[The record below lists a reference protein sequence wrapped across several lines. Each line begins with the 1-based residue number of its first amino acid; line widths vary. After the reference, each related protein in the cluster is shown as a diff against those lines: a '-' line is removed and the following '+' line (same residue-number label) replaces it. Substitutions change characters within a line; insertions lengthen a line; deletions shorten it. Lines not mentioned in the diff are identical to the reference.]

1 MTDLVGRVDDKLR
14 RAFAAASLSVEGVRS
29 VPATRPEF
37 GDFQCNAAMALGKAA
52 RRNPR
57 DLAAAVA
64 ETLRA
69 DPDLASVEVAGPG
82 FLNLHLS
89 DAFVAG
95 LAREQAAS
103 PTLGIVQVGGEAGSK
118 AGGAPVLLDFGGAN
132 VAKPLHVGHLRSL
145 VIGESL
151 SRIFQAQ
158 GLETVSDVH
167 FGDWGLQMGMLIGA
181 IRRAHPDRPPGSV
194 GALIDIDE
202 MQRLYPEAA
211 AACKADPERMAEARA
226 LTAALQGGD
235 AEARADW
242 AALRATSFADQKGD
256 FDRLG
261 THFDLYLGES
271 DVQATVD
278 RLVPELMARGV
289 AERDDGAV
297 VIAVADPSNA
307 KPIPPLMLEKSD
319 GAATYGTT
327 DLATI
332 ADRAADAYTGRCGR
346 YVYVVDERQALHFT
360 QVFRA
365 ARRAGLAP
373 DVAFTHVGFGTVNGL
388 DGKPYKTREGGVARL
403 RDLLDEAVAKAR
415 ERVDA
420 SDPAVDPDEL
430 ARQVGL
436 AAVKWADL
444 STGRLGG
451 YVFNLERMM
460 SFEGNTGP
468 YVQYAC
474 VRIGA
479 IAARAKGAGAEAS
492 AIALGHPAERALALA
507 CLRLPAAVEAA
518 AAGFAPN
525 EIADFAFAV
534 AQSFS
539 RFYTEC
545 PVLAAGEAERAARL
559 ALCDLAFAVL
569 SRALWMLGIA
579 VPRRM

>member
-1 MTDLVGRVDDKLR
+1 MVDLVGWVDDKLR
-14 RAFAAASLSVEGVRS
+14 RAFARASLPVEGVRS

-52 RRNPR
+52 KRNPR

-69 DPDLASVEVAGPG
+69 DPDFASVEVAGPG
-82 FLNLHLS
+82 FLNLRLA
-89 DAFVAG
+89 DGFVAG

-103 PTLGIVQVGGEAGSK
+103 PTLGIVQT
-118 AGGAPVLLDFGGAN
+118 GGAPVLLDFGGAN

-181 IRRAHPDRPPGSV
+181 IRRAHPGRAPGTV
-194 GALIDIDE
+194 GEVIGIDE

-211 AACKADPERMAEARA
+211 AACKADPGRMAEARA

-261 THFDLYLGES
+261 AHFDLYLGES

-278 RLVPELMARGV
+278 RLVPDLMARGV

-297 VIAVADPSNA
+297 VIAVAEPSDT
-307 KPIPPLMLEKSD
+307 KQIPPLMLEKSD

-332 ADRAADAYTGRCGR
+332 ADRPDNAESRHCGR
-346 YVYVVDERQALHFT
+346 YVYVVDERQSLHFT

-373 DVAFTHVGFGTVNGL
+373 GVAFTHVGFGTVNGL

-420 SDPAVDPDEL
+420 SDPDVDAEEL
-430 ARQVGL
+430 AQQVGL

-479 IAARAKGAGAEAS
+479 IAARAKAAGAEAS
-492 AIALGHPAERALALA
+492 AIALGHPAERALAMA
-507 CLRLPAAVEAA
+507 CLGLPNAVEAA
-518 AAGFAPN
+518 AAGAAPN
-525 EIADFAFAV
+525 EIAGFAFAV

-545 PVLAAGEAERAARL
+545 PVLAAGEDERAARL
-559 ALCDLAFAVL
+559 ALCELAFAVL

>member
-1 MTDLVGRVDDKLR
+1 MVDLVGRVDDKLR
-14 RAFAAASLSVEGVRS
+14 RAFAAASLPVEGVRS
-29 VPATRPEF
+29 VPASRPEF

-52 RRNPR
+52 KRNPR
-57 DLAAAVA
+57 DLAASVA
-64 ETLRA
+64 DLLRQDA
-69 DPDLASVEVAGPG
+69 DFASVEVAGPG
-82 FLNLHLS
+82 FLNLRLS
-89 DAFVAG
+89 DAFVT
-95 LAREQAAS
+95 ARARDQAAS
-103 PTLGIVQVGGEAGSK
+103 PTLGIAQRDE
-118 AGGAPVLLDFGGAN
+118 APVLLDFGGSN

-158 GLETVSDVH
+158 GIAVVSDVH

-181 IRRAHPDRPPGSV
+181 IRRTYPDRAPGGV
-194 GALIDIDE
+194 GASIGIDE
-202 MQRLYPEAA
+202 MERLYPEAA

-226 LTAALQGGD
+226 LTAALQAGD
-235 AEARADW
+235 ADARADW
-242 AALRATSFADQKGD
+242 AALRATSLADQKRD
-256 FDRLG
+256 FDLLG
-261 THFDLYLGES
+261 ARFDLYLGES
-271 DVQATVD
+271 DAQATVD
-278 RLVPELMARGV
+278 RIVPELVARGI
-289 AERDDGAV
+289 AERDAGAL
-297 VIAVADPSNA
+297 VIAVAEPSDT
-307 KPIPPLMLEKSD
+307 KPIPPMMLEKSD
-319 GAATYGTT
+319 GAATYATT
-327 DLATI
+327 DIATI
-332 ADRAADAYTGRCGR
+332 ADRRTAPATARCGR
-346 YVYVVDERQALHFT
+346 YVYVVDERQSLHFT

-365 ARRAGLAP
+365 AKRAGYAP
-373 DVAFTHVGFGTVNGL
+373 EGGLVHVGFGTVNGV

-403 RDLLDEAVAKAR
+403 RDLIGDAIARAR

-420 SDPAVDPDEL
+420 SDPEVDAEEL
-430 ARQVGL
+430 AQQVGL

-479 IAARAKGAGAEAS
+479 IAAKAKAAGAQAS
-492 AIALGHPAERALALA
+492 AVAPVHPAERALAMA
-507 CLRLPAAVEAA
+507 CLRLPSAVEAA
-518 AAGFAPN
+518 AAGYAPN
-525 EIADFAFAV
+525 EIAEFAFAV

-545 PVLAAGEAERAARL
+545 PVLAAEEAERASRL

-569 SRALWMLGIA
+569 SRALAMLGIA

>member
-1 MTDLVGRVDDKLR
+1 MVDLVGRVDDKLR
-14 RAFAAASLSVEGVRS
+14 RAFAAASLPVEGVRS

-52 RRNPR
+52 KRNPR

-64 ETLRA
+64 ETLRR
-69 DPDLASVEVAGPG
+69 DPDFASVEVAGPG
-82 FLNLHLS
+82 FLNLRLA
-89 DAFVAG
+89 DAVVAG

-103 PTLGIVQVGGEAGSK
+103 PTLGIAQRDS
-118 AGGAPVLLDFGGAN
+118 APVLLDFGGSN

-151 SRIFQAQ
+151 SRLFQAQ
-158 GLETVSDVH
+158 GIAVVTDVH
-167 FGDWGLQMGMLIGA
+167 FGDWGLQMGMLIAA
-181 IRRAHPDRPPGSV
+181 IRRAHPGRAPGTV
-194 GALIDIDE
+194 GAGIAIDE
-202 MQRLYPEAA
+202 MERLYPEAA

-226 LTAALQGGD
+226 LTAALQAGD
-235 AEARADW
+235 ADARADW
-242 AALRATSFADQKGD
+242 GALRDTSLADQKRD
-256 FDRLG
+256 FDLVGAR
-261 THFDLYLGES
+261 FDLFLGES
-271 DVQATVD
+271 DTQATVE
-278 RLVPELMARGV
+278 RIVPDLLARGI
-289 AERDDGAV
+289 AERDEGAV
-297 VIAVADPSNA
+297 VIAVAEPSDTR
-307 KPIPPLMLEKSD
+307 PVPPMMLEKSD
-319 GAATYGTT
+319 GAATYATT

-332 ADRAADAYTGRCGR
+332 ADRAASPATARCGR
-346 YVYVVDERQALHFT
+346 YVYVVDERQSLHFT

-365 ARRAGLAP
+365 ARKAGLAP
-373 DVAFTHVGFGTVNGL
+373 ADGLVHVGFGTVNGV

-403 RDLLDEAVAKAR
+403 RDLIGDAVAKAR

-420 SDPAVDPDEL
+420 SDPAVDAEAL

-451 YVFNLERMM
+451 YVFNLERMV

-479 IAARAKGAGAEAS
+479 IAARAVAAGARAS
-492 AIALGHPAERALALA
+492 EISLGHPAERALAMA

-518 AAGFAPN
+518 ADGYAPN

-545 PVLAAGEAERAARL
+545 PVLAAGDAERAARL

-579 VPRRM
+579 VPQRM

>member
-1 MTDLVGRVDDKLR
+1 MVDLAGRVDDKLR
-14 RAFAAASLSVEGVRS
+14 RAFAAASLPALGVRS

-37 GDFQCNAAMALGKAA
+37 GDVQCNAAMALGKAA
-52 RRNPR
+52 KRDPR
-57 DLAAAVA
+57 GLAAAVA

-69 DPDLASVEVAGPG
+69 DPDFASVEVAGPG
-82 FLNLHLS
+82 FLNLRLADS
-89 DAFVAG
+89 FVTG

-103 PTLGIVQVGGEAGSK
+103 PTLGIAQPGGP
-118 AGGAPVLLDFGGAN
+118 PVLLDFGGAN

-158 GLETVSDVH
+158 GVETVTDVH
-167 FGDWGLQMGMLIGA
+167 FGDWGLQMGMLIAA
-181 IRRAHPDRPPGSV
+181 IRRAHPERAPGSV
-194 GALIDIDE
+194 GATIDIDE

-226 LTAALQGGD
+226 LTAALQDGD
-235 AEARADW
+235 AEARSDW

-261 THFDLYLGES
+261 AHFDLYLGES

-278 RLVPELMARGV
+278 RIVPDLLARGI

-297 VIAVADPSNA
+297 VIPVAEPADA
-307 KPIPPLMLEKSD
+307 RPIPPMMLEKSD
-319 GAATYGTT
+319 GAATYATT
-327 DLATI
+327 DIATI
-332 ADRAADAYTGRCGR
+332 ADRRAAPETRRCGR
-346 YVYVVDERQALHFT
+346 YVYVVDERQSLHFV

-365 ARRAGLAP
+365 ARRAGIAP
-373 DVAFTHVGFGTVNGL
+373 EGGLVHVGFGTVNGV

-420 SDPAVDPDEL
+420 SDPAVDPEAL
-430 ARQVGL
+430 AREVGL

-479 IAARAKGAGAEAS
+479 IAAKAEAAGIRAS
-492 AIALGHPAERALALA
+492 AIAPGHPAERALAMA
-507 CLRLPAAVEAA
+507 CLRLPGAVEAA
-518 AAGFAPN
+518 AAGSAPN
-525 EIADFAFAV
+525 EIALLAFAV

-545 PVLAAGEAERAARL
+545 PVLTAEGEERASRL
-559 ALCDLAFAVL
+559 ALCELAFAVL

-579 VPRRM
+579 VPQRM

>member
-1 MTDLVGRVDDKLR
+1 MVDLVGRVDDGLR
-14 RAFAAASLSVEGVRS
+14 RAFAAASLPVEGVRS

-52 RRNPR
+52 KRNPR
-57 DLAAAVA
+57 DIAASVA
-64 ETLRA
+64 EHLRQ
-69 DPDLASVEVAGPG
+69 DPDFASVEVAGPG
-82 FLNLHLS
+82 FLNLRLS
-89 DAFVAG
+89 DAVVTD
-95 LAREQAAS
+95 LARRQAAS
-103 PTLGIVQVGGEAGSK
+103 PTLGVERRDGP
-118 AGGAPVLLDFGGAN
+118 PVLLDFGGPN

-158 GLETVSDVH
+158 GIETVSDVH
-167 FGDWGLQMGMLIGA
+167 FGDWGLQMGMLIA
-181 IRRAHPDRPPGSV
+181 AVRRSHPDRAPGSAGEAV
-194 GALIDIDE
+194 SVDE
-202 MQRLYPEAA
+202 MERLYPEAA
-211 AACKADPERMAEARA
+211 AICKADPGRMAEARA

-235 AEARADW
+235 AAAHADW
-242 AALRATSFADQKGD
+242 AALRAASLADQRRD
-256 FDRLG
+256 FDLLG
-261 THFDLYLGES
+261 ARFDLYLGES
-271 DVQATVD
+271 DSQATVD
-278 RLVPELMARGV
+278 RIVPELLARGV

-297 VIAVADPSNA
+297 VIAVAEPSDPR
-307 KPIPPLMLEKSD
+307 PVPPMMLEKSD
-319 GAATYGTT
+319 GAATYATT

-332 ADRAADAYTGRCGR
+332 ADRAASPVTGRCRR
-346 YVYVVDERQALHFT
+346 YVYVVDERQSLHFT

-365 ARRAGLAP
+365 ARKAGLAP
-373 DVAFTHVGFGTVNGL
+373 DVDFVHVGYGTVNGV

-403 RDLLDEAVAKAR
+403 RDLLGDAVAKAR

-420 SDPAVDPDEL
+420 SDPAVDAGAL

-479 IAARAKGAGAEAS
+479 IAAKAKTSGATAS
-492 AIALGHPAERALALA
+492 SVALAHPAERALAMA
-507 CLRLPAAVEAA
+507 CLRLPTAVAAA

-525 EIADFAFAV
+525 EIAEFAFAV
-534 AQSFS
+534 AQAFS
-539 RFYTEC
+539 RFYAEC
-545 PVLAAGEAERAARL
+545 PVLAAEDAERATRL
-559 ALCDLAFAVL
+559 ALCELAFAVL

-579 VPRRM
+579 VPQRM

>member
-1 MTDLVGRVDDKLR
+1 MVDLVGRVDEKLR
-14 RAFAAASLSVEGVRS
+14 GAFAAAALPVDGVRS

-52 RRNPR
+52 KRNPR

-64 ETLRA
+64 DTLRA
-69 DPDLASVEVAGPG
+69 DPDFASVEVAGPG
-82 FLNLHLS
+82 FLNLRLS
-89 DAFVAG
+89 DAFVTAR
-95 LAREQAAS
+95 AREQAAS
-103 PTLGIVQVGGEAGSK
+103 PTLGVEQRDA
-118 AGGAPVLLDFGGAN
+118 APVLLDFGGSN

-145 VIGESL
+145 VIGGSL
-151 SRIFQAQ
+151 SRIFEAQ
-158 GLETVSDVH
+158 GIETVSDVH
-167 FGDWGLQMGMLIGA
+167 FGDWGLQMGMLIAA
-181 IRRAHPDRPPGSV
+181 IRRAHPGRAPGGV
-194 GALIDIDE
+194 GASIGIDE
-202 MQRLYPEAA
+202 MERLYPEAA

-226 LTAALQGGD
+226 LTAALQAGD
-235 AEARADW
+235 ADARADW
-242 AALRATSFADQKGD
+242 AALRATSLADQKHD
-256 FDRLG
+256 FDLVGAR
-261 THFDLYLGES
+261 FDLYLGES
-271 DVQATVD
+271 DAQATVD
-278 RLVPELMARGV
+278 RIVPDLLARGI

-297 VIAVADPSNA
+297 VIAVAEPSDTR
-307 KPIPPLMLEKSD
+307 PVPPMMLEKSD
-319 GAATYGTT
+319 GAATYATT

-332 ADRAADAYTGRCGR
+332 ADRAVDPATARCGR
-346 YVYVVDERQALHFT
+346 SVYVVDERQSLHFT

-373 DVAFTHVGFGTVNGL
+373 EGGLVHVGFGTVNGV
-388 DGKPYKTREGGVARL
+388 DGKPYKTRQGGVARL
-403 RDLLDEAVAKAR
+403 RDLIGDAVAKAR
-415 ERVDA
+415 ERIDA
-420 SDPAVDPDEL
+420 SDPAIDAEAL

-479 IAARAKGAGAEAS
+479 IAAKAVAAGAEAS
-492 AIALGHPAERALALA
+492 EVSLGHPAERALAMA
-507 CLRLPAAVEAA
+507 CLRLPAAVAAA
-518 AAGFAPN
+518 AAGYAPN
-525 EIADFAFAV
+525 EIAELAFAV

-545 PVLAAGEAERAARL
+545 PVLAASEAERASRL
-559 ALCDLAFAVL
+559 ALCELAFAVL

-579 VPRRM
+579 VPQRM